1 MAKFLNTKKSVSE
14 IEDLI
19 KDAGQTLILI
29 SPYLKLSK
37 DFKELLSYRNSK
49 DKITTVI
56 FGKVELNPDE
66 MKFLE
71 SLQFVILKYK
81 DDLHAKCYMNDEKM
95 IITSLNLYDFSM
107 NNNKEMGVL
116 IEKANTNDLELF
128 EEAYKEIDYINT
140 TSQRF
145 AYKTQTAPQA
155 PTKQVDSKENEKAK
169 SFDNRPDKKIQGGKG
184 YCIRTGVEIP
194 FNVEKPMSY
203 DAFKSWNK
211 YGDPDYDEKYCHFSG
226 EPSYGETSVSKPI
239 LKKNW
244 KKAKELFDF

>member
-19 KDAGQTLILI
+19 RDAGQTLILI

-116 IEKANTNDLELF
+116 IEKANPNDLELF

-145 AYKTQTAPQA
+145 AYKTQSAPQVTA
-155 PTKQVDSKENEKAK
+155 KPVDSKENGKSKPVDSKSEKK
-169 SFDNRPDKKIQGGKG
+169 PQNGKG

-203 DAFKSWNK
+203 DAFKSWSK
-211 YGDPDYDEKYCHFSG
+211 YSDPDYAEKFCHFSG
-226 EPSYGETSVSKPI
+226 EPSNGETSVSKPI
-239 LKKNW
+239 MKKNW
-244 KKAKELFDF
+244 KKAKEMYDL